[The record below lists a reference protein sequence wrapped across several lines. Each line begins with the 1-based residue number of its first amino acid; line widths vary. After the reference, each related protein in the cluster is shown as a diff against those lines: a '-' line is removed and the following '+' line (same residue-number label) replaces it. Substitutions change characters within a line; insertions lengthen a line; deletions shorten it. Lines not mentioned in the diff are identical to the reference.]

1 MGRRRRRAFWG
12 RYGQPILTLAGM
24 AVVWHAATT
33 WFAIPGWLLPSPRA
47 VAEGMYSF
55 RHLLPQHIWVTL
67 AETVAGFLLSIAVG
81 VPLAVLI
88 VWSPVLQ
95 RTIYPILLAAQS
107 IPKVAI
113 APLFLIWI
121 GYGMFSKIL
130 VVVSVA
136 FFPIVVD
143 TVTGLM
149 AVEPDLLDMVRVL
162 RASTLQTFLKIRLPS
177 SLPFFFSGT
186 KVAVTL
192 AVIGSV
198 IGEFVGSDKG
208 LGYLILVSGSQLN
221 TAMVFGVLA
230 ILSVMGILLFVAVEG
245 LQRALCPWSVGR

>member
-1 MGRRRRRAFWG
+1 MRARRRKAALG
-12 RYGQPILTLAGM
+12 RYGQPLATLAGM
-24 AVVWHAATT
+24 AVAWHLGTSLFGLPA
-33 WFAIPGWLLPSPRA
+33 WLLPSPRA
-47 VAEGMYSF
+47 VGEVLYGF
-55 RHLLPQHIWVTL
+55 RHLLPLHIWVTL
-67 AETVAGFLLSIAVG
+67 AETVAGFLLSILVG
-81 VPLAVLI
+81 VPIAVLI
-88 VWSPVLQ
+88 VWSPALQ
-95 RTIYPILLAAQS
+95 RTIYPIILAAQS

-113 APLFLIWI
+113 APLFLVWI
-121 GYGMFSKIL
+121 GYGMFSKVL

-149 AVEPDLLDMVRVL
+149 AVEPDLLDMFRVL
-162 RASTLQTFLKIRLPS
+162 RASTLQTFVKVRLPS
-177 SLPFFFSGT
+177 SLPYFFSGT

-230 ILSVMGILLFVAVEG
+230 ILSAMGMLLFVMVEG
-245 LQRALCPWSVGR
+245 LQRMLCPWSVGR